1 MPFSVAST
9 LEKHMRK
16 CVAGGKKPGLPPPH
30 WAAGDE
36 DGDDDD
42 GGDDDD
48 DGGGGDDGV
57 DRQLVRMGYRLL
69 VRGCKGL

>member
-36 DGDDDD
+36 DGDDE
-42 GGDDDD
+42 
-48 DGGGGDDGV
+48 
-57 DRQLVRMGYRLL
+57 DRVTMTKMTILCELQHPTCSSV
-69 VRGCKGL
+69 

>member
-36 DGDDDD
+36 DGVDDDH
-42 GGDDDD
+42 
-48 DGGGGDDGV
+48 V
-57 DRQLVRMGYRLL
+57 AMTYRVVFYWSALKMTKCQIL
-69 VRGCKGL
+69 GKF